1 MSVMRDSLIGL
12 MDKFGI
18 GDIVLPFLLVF
29 TIVFAILEKTKVF
42 GVDKIGNQVYTRKN
56 LNAMTAFVVAFFVV
70 MSNQLVKVI
79 MKTTSDAVLLLL
91 LSILFLMLVGS
102 FQEESDK
109 GVSLS
114 GGWAKLFMGIM
125 FVGIV
130 VIFLDSLKTP
140 SGQTWLAFIWNG
152 IGGMFTSE
160 FFEGLTFLAVIV
172 GALYFIVKDDHPA
185 SNSGDSDNNS

>member
-42 GVDKIGNQVYTRKN
+42 GVEKVGNQVYTRKN

-91 LSILFLMLVGS
+91 LSILFLMLIGS
-102 FQEESDK
+102 FQQESDK
-109 GVSLS
+109 GVALS

-125 FVGIV
+125 FVGIL

-140 SGQTWLAFIWNG
+140 SGQTWLEFVWNG

-185 SNSGDSDNNS
+185 SGNNDSDNNS

>member
-42 GVDKIGNQVYTRKN
+42 GVEKIGNQSYTRKN

-102 FQEESDK
+102 FQQENDK

-152 IGGMFTSE
+152 IGGMFTSD
-160 FFEGLTFLAVIV
+160 FFEGLTFLAVII
-172 GALYFIVKDDHPA
+172 GALYFIVKDDHPVSKNND
-185 SNSGDSDNNS
+185 SNNNN